1 MSCCMVV
8 FKILSIETG
17 AVIFM
22 SFFWYVSRS
31 FSLKCIVRFRGAG
44 CLSICLHMGRLRISF
59 ERVGKGIAKR
69 KPIRGHNDRGV
80 PNAARRGIIDR

>member
-1 MSCCMVV
+1 MVV

-31 FSLKCIVRFRGAG
+31 FSLK
-44 CLSICLHMGRLRISF
+44 
-59 ERVGKGIAKR
+59 
-69 KPIRGHNDRGV
+69 
-80 PNAARRGIIDR
+80 